1 MDLKLLSQIII
12 PPKLQISVS
21 YELEEEEEAEPLC
34 CIVCYYEAWQY
45 VETANREPGG
55 ENSNFFVWN

>member
-1 MDLKLLSQIII
+1 MDLKLLTQIII
-12 PPKLQISVS
+12 PPKLQINVS
-21 YELEEEEEAEPLC
+21 YELEKEEAESLY
-34 CIVCYYEAWQY
+34 CIVCYYEARQY

>member
-12 PPKLQISVS
+12 PPKLQISVG
-21 YELEEEEEAEPLC
+21 YELEEEAELLH
-34 CIVCYYEAWQY
+34 CIVCYYEARQY
-45 VETANREPGG
+45 VETANREAGG